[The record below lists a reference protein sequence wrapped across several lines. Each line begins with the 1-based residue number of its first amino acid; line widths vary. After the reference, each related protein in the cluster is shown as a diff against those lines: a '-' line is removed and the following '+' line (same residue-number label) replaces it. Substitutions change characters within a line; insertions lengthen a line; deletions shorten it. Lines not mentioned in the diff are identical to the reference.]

1 MEYYSAI
8 KENEAMSLA
17 VTQTDLETVLL
28 NEVKSE
34 KDKYHI
40 FMVARNGNS
49 AQLQRWGF
57 LHED

>member
-17 VTQTDLETVLL
+17 VTQMDLETVLL

-34 KDKYHI
+34 KDKYPMILLIHGI
-40 FMVARNGNS
+40 
-49 AQLQRWGF
+49 
-57 LHED
+57 